1 MCTVLDKP
9 LTPAYLRGK
18 DLRQLSVLTSL
29 AMTSSVTFCRWYIAS
44 PWTCPQA
51 EHQLP
56 LSSLPH
62 ICQVSVSVSV
72 SKYRYRYRLSFLVS
86 EPALVKSHITKFKK
100 TQAENALTNNDTK
113 EAWKV
118 IKQALN
124 QNPTATRPPFS
135 LSDLN
140 NYFSQSTS
148 SQNSTDSSSCLSG
161 CSKQNAFTIQD
172 IPSYVVSNYLKQLK
186 IST

>member
-9 LTPAYLRGK
+9 LTPAYLHGK

-72 SKYRYRYRLSFLVS
+72 SVSRYRYRYRLSFSVS
-86 EPALVKSHITKFKK
+86 EPALAIDNILYEESIILDLLG
-100 TQAENALTNNDTK
+100 QR
-113 EAWKV
+113 
-118 IKQALN
+118 
-124 QNPTATRPPFS
+124 TA
-135 LSDLN
+135 
-140 NYFSQSTS
+140 
-148 SQNSTDSSSCLSG
+148 
-161 CSKQNAFTIQD
+161 I
-172 IPSYVVSNYLKQLK
+172 
-186 IST
+186 

>member
-1 MCTVLDKP
+1 MCTVLGKP
-9 LTPAYLRGK
+9 LMPAYLHGK

-72 SKYRYRYRLSFLVS
+72 SVSKYRYRYRYRLSFLVS
-86 EPALVKSHITKFKK
+86 ELALINTHTSLNK
-100 TQAENALTNNDTK
+100 TTFLRN
-113 EAWKV
+113 
-118 IKQALN
+118 KQ
-124 QNPTATRPPFS
+124 
-135 LSDLN
+135 
-140 NYFSQSTS
+140 
-148 SQNSTDSSSCLSG
+148 
-161 CSKQNAFTIQD
+161 
-172 IPSYVVSNYLKQLK
+172 
-186 IST
+186 